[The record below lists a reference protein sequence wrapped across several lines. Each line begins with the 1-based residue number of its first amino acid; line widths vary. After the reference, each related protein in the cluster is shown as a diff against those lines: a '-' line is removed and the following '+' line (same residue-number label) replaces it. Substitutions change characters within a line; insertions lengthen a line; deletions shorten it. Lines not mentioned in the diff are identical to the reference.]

1 MSNIHKLPL
10 IHNKTINTAIFAQ
23 RHISH
28 LKCVCLNT
36 LYNDK
41 SDRNTNNKLNP
52 YFHSIVQSHKIKLDS
67 EPYKN
72 KRKTNLHKAFYD
84 TITEEMQ
91 KIDNQFK
98 NCEKKA
104 KRIITIGDNNIK
116 ETQRFKHFSKNLNIT
131 QNEYKKHISYI
142 FGRISIYSF
151 SKNNISKE
159 KKFTY

>member
-10 IHNKTINTAIFAQ
+10 IHNKTINTAIVAK
-23 RHISH
+23 RHIYN
-28 LKCVCLNT
+28 LKTVCLNI

-41 SDRNTNNKLNP
+41 SERKTINTVNP
-52 YFHSIVQSHKIKLDS
+52 YFHSIYQSQNIKLS
-67 EPYKN
+67 SNLYKN

-84 TITEEMQ
+84 TITEEMR

-104 KRIITIGDNNIK
+104 KRIIQIGDNNIK
-116 ETQRFKHFSKNLNIT
+116 ETQRFKHFSRNLNIT

-142 FGRISIYSF
+142 YARISLYSV
-151 SKNNISKE
+151 SNTNISN
-159 KKFTY
+159 